1 MEEKKCV
8 GGIPAPNCRTG
19 FQWTNLGLQEQFLD
33 VLVLTCYSFFRL
45 LNLVTGRQQDRA
57 SVASMERKLADEKRA
72 KAVIDQQLQS
82 ERKTRKA
89 EEAAA
94 ARAVAM
100 AAAAR

>member
-1 MEEKKCV
+1 M
-8 GGIPAPNCRTG
+8 
-19 FQWTNLGLQEQFLD
+19 
-33 VLVLTCYSFFRL
+33 LVLTCYSFFRL
-45 LNLVTGRQQDRA
+45 HNLVTGRQQDRA